1 MSGSDIAG
9 YPNGD
14 LVWGFWHRAACGL
27 GAQRE
32 VVVVAD
38 AVAVAVAIVTVA
50 VVAEVEEEVAGWR
63 VL

>member
-1 MSGSDIAG
+1 
-9 YPNGD
+9 
-14 LVWGFWHRAACGL
+14 VWGLWHRAACIL

-50 VVAEVEEEVAGWR
+50 VVAEVGEEVAGWR